1 MSLLLPLLKSKKVF
15 LLATG
20 GALLLASLLFLLIPA
35 TQMLPDERDEIF
47 MMREVDMISI
57 PPISNNPPP
66 PQSEEAEITLEVDQ
80 LVPEVLFEQATNSGA
95 SAQEPALHA
104 LPLSYSP
111 GGGDTVLMGAPLA
124 KVETGVSIVGT
135 GVDFSKI
142 FSFGDL
148 RENPRILHVP
158 AVRYPDSLIRR
169 GVRKGEVV
177 LLIEIDP
184 EGKARVERVISC
196 SHAELESL
204 AIDTVHRSRF
214 TIPRIEGR
222 AVRVKG
228 RWPLVFH
235 APN

>member
-1 MSLLLPLLKSKKVF
+1 MRLLLPLFKWKWAS
-15 LLATG
+15 AWAAG

-35 TQMLPDERDEIF
+35 TQMLPDEREEILL
-47 MMREVDMISI
+47 MREMDRISI
-57 PPISNNPPP
+57 PPISSQPPP
-66 PQSEEAEITLEVDQ
+66 PQLEEEMVLELDQ
-80 LVPEVLFEQATNSGA
+80 PTPEVLFDQAMNPGSQA
-95 SAQEPALHA
+95 PVLNA

-111 GGGDTVLMGAPLA
+111 GGGDSVLMGAPLA
-124 KVETGVSIVGT
+124 EIQTGVNIAGA
-135 GVDFSKI
+135 GIDFSKV

-158 AVRYPDSLIRR
+158 AVRFPDSLIRR
-169 GVRKGEVV
+169 GVRRGEVV

-184 EGKARVERVISC
+184 DGKARVERVISC
-196 SHAELESL
+196 SHPELESL

-214 TIPRIEGR
+214 TIPRVEGR